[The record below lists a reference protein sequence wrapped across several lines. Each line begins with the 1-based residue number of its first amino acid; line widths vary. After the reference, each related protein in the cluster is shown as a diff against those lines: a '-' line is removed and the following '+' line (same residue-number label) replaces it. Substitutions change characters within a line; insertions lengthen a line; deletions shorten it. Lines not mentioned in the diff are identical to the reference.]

1 LNPSVL
7 TSATAVIERRTVIT
21 RDHATHPYEA
31 GWAAEAV
38 FFVHLEGRHPRLA
51 VQAQISPDGISW
63 VDRGQPLVMEP
74 ETELA
79 ELDLVHFGGWL
90 RLLLRGADDANPAT
104 LLIHLALKG

>member
-1 LNPSVL
+1 
-7 TSATAVIERRTVIT
+7 
-21 RDHATHPYEA
+21 
-31 GWAAEAV
+31 
-38 FFVHLEGRHPRLA
+38 
-51 VQAQISPDGISW
+51 
-63 VDRGQPLVMEP
+63 MEP